1 MSAPVLL
8 VRAETVNH
16 FPESVPRRIMDRAET
31 ADFSLVIETLHQVA
45 ADPESW
51 DQLIGVLDPDG
62 GEAPP
67 AAVAAE
73 AARAAQTARLA
84 QAPGE
89 GPGAEAP
96 ARGDLSWVILSA
108 RGRVLSANAGATAA
122 LAAGLDKVVPGRP
135 LRFSDPANGEA
146 LARALAQAARG
157 GGQMILRLERDADEG
172 PCFAHLVPAGALP
185 AAGAAARA
193 PEAAFALVLPAVE
206 ATARLWASIRE
217 SFGLTAAEVRLA
229 RKLRDGRSL
238 KEAAAELGVSVN
250 TVRNQLSA
258 VFHKMGLQR
267 QSDLVRALTQ
277 LSAVAQALDAEIRT
291 GAARVR
297 AEAPTVRCVVLSD
310 GRALA
315 YREYGDPCGKAVMA
329 FHEGLGSSL
338 LPPGSDLRA
347 RALGLRVIAPERPGF
362 GQSDPRPDYS
372 FDGVA
377 DDMVE
382 LADRLGLDE
391 VRLSGVLSGA
401 PSALQTAV
409 RLGRRAR
416 FVHLCSARPPRPM
429 SQPSAN
435 PLAQFRA
442 RAESH
447 PWVLAA
453 VCAILRARMSPGLA
467 ARMVRRAAQSA
478 AGDRAYVDAHPD
490 VAAFVEAYVG
500 ECLTTST
507 RGPVDEIK
515 AFRRAGNLTAAALTA
530 PVVVWHGAD
539 DSFAPLADL
548 MAYLG
553 DAAREVWV
561 APDMGPM
568 LALKHWDDMLARL
581 AGEPPG

>member
-1 MSAPVLL
+1 
-8 VRAETVNH
+8 
-16 FPESVPRRIMDRAET
+16 MDRAET

-51 DQLIGVLDPDG
+51 DQLIGVLDPAG

-73 AARAAQTARLA
+73 AARAAQTAQLA

-89 GPGAEAP
+89 GARAEALE
-96 ARGDLSWVILSA
+96 RGDLSWVILNA
-108 RGRVLSANAGATAA
+108 RGRVLSANPAATAA
-122 LAAGLDKVVPGRP
+122 LAAGLGKAVAGRP
-135 LRFSDPANGEA
+135 LNFLDPANGEA
-146 LARALAQAARG
+146 LARALAQAARR
-157 GGQMILRLERDADEG
+157 GGQTILRLERDAEEG
-172 PCFAHLVPAGALP
+172 PCFAYVVPAGALP

-193 PEAAFALVLPAVE
+193 PDAAFALVLPAVA
-206 ATARLWASIRE
+206 ATTRLWASIRE

-238 KEAAAELGVSVN
+238 KDAAGELGVSVN

-258 VFHKMGLQR
+258 VFGKMGLQR
-267 QSDLVRALTQ
+267 QSDLVRALTE

-297 AEAPTVRCVVLSD
+297 AEAPPVRRMALSD
-310 GRALA
+310 GRSLA
-315 YREYGDPCGKAVMA
+315 YRDYGDPQGRAVLA

-382 LADRLGLDE
+382 LADGLGLSQ

-401 PSALQTAV
+401 PAALQTAA
-409 RLGRRAR
+409 RLGRRAL

-429 SQPSAN
+429 TLRSAD

-442 RAESH
+442 RAEGH
-447 PWVLAA
+447 PWVLGA
-453 VCAILRARMSPGLA
+453 VCAIVRARMSPVLA
-467 ARMVRRAAQSA
+467 ARMLARAARGA
-478 AGDRAYVDAHPD
+478 PGDRAFVEAHPD
-490 VAAFVEAYVG
+490 AAAYVEAYVG
-500 ECLTTST
+500 ECLATST

-515 AFRRAGNLTAAALTA
+515 AFRRAGNLTVAALSA
-530 PVVVWHGAD
+530 PVVVWHGAE
-539 DSFAPLADL
+539 DSFAPLPEL

-553 DAAREVWV
+553 EAVREMWV
-561 APDMGPM
+561 APEMGHL
-568 LALKHWDDMLARL
+568 LALKHWEAVLERL
-581 AGEPPG
+581 AGDAPG